1 MEDCD
6 DWRAMLYQDKS
17 PQPSMAPQTVWMYR
31 PPYILAK
38 PLVMRPDPT
47 PPSMTSHPPANTTN
61 PNLTD
66 FQLGSTVGLLR
77 YNIG

>member
-1 MEDCD
+1 MKNFVEDSL

-17 PQPSMAPQTVWMYR
+17 PQPSSPRQAVWMYR

-47 PPSMTSHPPANTTN
+47 PPYMVSHPPANTTN
-61 PNLTD
+61 HNLTE
-66 FQLGSTVGLLR
+66 FQLG
-77 YNIG
+77 